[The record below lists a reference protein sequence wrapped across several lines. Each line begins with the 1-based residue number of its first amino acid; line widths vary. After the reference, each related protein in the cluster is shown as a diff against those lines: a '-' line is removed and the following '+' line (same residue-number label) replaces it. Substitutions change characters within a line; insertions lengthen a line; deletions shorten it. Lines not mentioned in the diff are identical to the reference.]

1 MWRRCLCI
9 LQSGILEHNTHGE
22 DVNTYIVH
30 SLLEEGYLSV
40 CHKSAEWKHQHWRS
54 PRQQVPTHK
63 CMEQVAPPFNF
74 LSKQWDSAV
83 DHMRWAGY
91 GWRRVTLIYASSV
104 SHLLHRW
111 CLLICHSVML
121 PPWTINRTIHITG
134 WEDHEHFRIIRLI
147 PSKVKSFTVK
157 CMSFP
162 LGRDYVLHPKFLR
175 ENHTFKHIHLI
186 QEIMSYGPMY
196 YLQTSPIMCP

>member
-121 PPWTINRTIHITG
+121 PPKSRVDATMLKLTVLLGQGAPRQPAVSAAITT
-134 WEDHEHFRIIRLI
+134 WSRRQAIF
-147 PSKVKSFTVK
+147 
-157 CMSFP
+157 
-162 LGRDYVLHPKFLR
+162 
-175 ENHTFKHIHLI
+175 
-186 QEIMSYGPMY
+186 GP
-196 YLQTSPIMCP
+196 QASPIATTVQARDPDPR